1 VPGRV
6 EPHVHDPYKRSFLDV
21 MIALSP
27 MSARAAQIGE
37 IGVCLLDD
45 ASFALLD
52 HHVCDQGS
60 PNKVPHGS
68 IKT

>member
-1 VPGRV
+1 VLALNNHQLLVLWAIRGTWVPGRV

-21 MIALSP
+21 IIALSP

-45 ASFALLD
+45 
-52 HHVCDQGS
+52 
-60 PNKVPHGS
+60 
-68 IKT
+68 